1 MERRKN
7 RFDVLKDTWVDRY
20 FELPCIDRA
29 FLVGFLAALLG
40 FGLDQLAHLFGYSWF
55 AERLIENA
63 VEGVVIGAIVYW
75 LSHLREKRMER
86 RMREIGFLNH
96 HIRNAM
102 QTIAFATMGLPDEQ
116 ERDAVIDRCVRRV
129 TDALSRL
136 NREHDGLMA
145 ESSIFA
151 V

>member
-1 MERRKN
+1 VERRKN

-20 FELPCIDRA
+20 FDLPCIDRA
-29 FLVGFLAALLG
+29 FLVGFLAMLLG
-40 FGLDQLAHLFGYSWF
+40 FGLDQIAHLFGYPWY
-55 AERLIENA
+55 AERLLSNA

-75 LSHLREKRMER
+75 LSALREKRMER
-86 RMREIGFLNH
+86 RMREIGYLNH

-102 QTIAFATMGLPDEQ
+102 QTIAFATMGLSDEK
-116 ERDAVIDRCVRRV
+116 ERDAVIDLCVRRV

-136 NREHDGLMA
+136 NREHDVLIA
-145 ESSIFA
+145 ESSILA